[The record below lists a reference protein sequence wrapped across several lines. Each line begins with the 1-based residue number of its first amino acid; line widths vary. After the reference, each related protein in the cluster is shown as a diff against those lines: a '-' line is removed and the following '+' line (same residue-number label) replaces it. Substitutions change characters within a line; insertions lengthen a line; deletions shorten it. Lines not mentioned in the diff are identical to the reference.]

1 MPANIANSLF
11 VDPRVIFYI
20 LQIHYRPILHR
31 CNECICQY
39 TFLIHYEIFSVVENQ
54 VLFENVSKYSKYN
67 HENVFDET
75 YQKTSLDGAFA
86 TFFGFEYFQC
96 CKKEC
101 SKNFVRWRVCYIFPN
116 LKIILTK

>member
-11 VDPRVIFYI
+11 VDSRVIFYI

-86 TFFGFEYFQC
+86 TFLPVLNIFSVV
-96 CKKEC
+96 KKNVPKT
-101 SKNFVRWRVCYIFPN
+101 SLDGVFATFSRI
-116 LKIILTK
+116 